1 MKKRIAAAALAAV
14 LVCGI
19 IGLRP
24 KAAGLLAA
32 GTAIGTAAIFLMGV
46 MTGQYDDTANGIGA
60 VLENGWEGF
69 EKAFIGTKKTFFGE
83 VIESEDA
90 WIVTGYKEIC
100 RTLTSW
106 VDSGEASSDGE
117 KISISYSQYLELC
130 DILGKKAGHL
140 DIDLGTNIPYKV
152 FLYDHTTP
160 LRLAGAP
167 STSAFYNTYNSASAN
182 GCTYLPIYYNESEIY
197 FSSWYFNINVY
208 ALENIAPDR
217 YHYRGANYIRLY
229 QINNENFATSLKFSN
244 SNSAFGDSASSI
256 MMDKD
261 FSIYFDYNVSPCY
274 YFGRGYNLTETY
286 GYKYNDMWFKYDSDT
301 GNFETLTNS
310 TLNKGNLSAGYVAC
324 DGPGENLIR
333 DIKRFSATVV
343 SDIDDLSDYLPLDKT
358 RNPTLVIDTDPSI
371 AHPDDAV
378 LVTDVPGNPDMTLE
392 EYKAKTRLD
401 IDIPSLICTKFPF
414 CIPYDMIRILGVF
427 CADPKAPVFR
437 IPISTDP
444 SQLEPFRGNQ
454 TIGEIPEDFEPMFE
468 IDEELVIDLSVI
480 PLVQPICY
488 TVFIVGFV
496 LLLIHITPKMINH

>member
-24 KAAGLLAA
+24 KASGAAA
-32 GTAIGTAAIFLMGV
+32 GAIIGIGVLAFNLLGV
-46 MTGQYDDTANGIGA
+46 MTGQYDDVAEGIGCFID
-60 VLENGWEGF
+60 NGVEGWQ
-69 EKAFIGTKKTFFGE
+69 KAFVGT
-83 VIESEDA
+83 ES
-90 WIVTGYKEIC
+90 TP
-100 RTLTSW
+100 SW
-106 VDSGEASSDGE
+106 FVSGWQQIYNQCSSWFESGEITADGD
-117 KISISYSQYLELC
+117 KFTMSYAQYLELC
-130 DILGKKAGHL
+130 DLVGKKAGHL
-140 DIDLGTNIPYKV
+140 EIDLGTNISYKV

-167 STSAFYNTYNSASAN
+167 NTSAFYNTYDSASAN
-182 GCTYLPIYYNESEIY
+182 GCTYLPIYYNDSEIY

-229 QINNENFATSLKFSN
+229 QINNANFATSLKFSN

-301 GNFETLTNS
+301 GKFETLTNS
-310 TLNKGNLSAGYVAC
+310 TLNKVDLSAGYVAC

-392 EYKAKTRLD
+392 EYKANTRLD

-454 TIGEIPEDFEPMFE
+454 TIGDIPDDFEPMFE